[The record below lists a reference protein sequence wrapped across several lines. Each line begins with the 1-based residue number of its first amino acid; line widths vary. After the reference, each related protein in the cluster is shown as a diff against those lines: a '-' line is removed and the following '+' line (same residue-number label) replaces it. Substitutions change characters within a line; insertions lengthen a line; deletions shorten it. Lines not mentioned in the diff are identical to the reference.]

1 MTLRAVIKVVEQ
13 ADGTKKYQPCLM
25 RCVPGAGP
33 SAGDLVVP
41 EICFFD
47 TLEEANKKAE
57 EMLEELLG
65 IMQSIAEGLGNGD

>member
-1 MTLRAVIKVVEQ
+1 
-13 ADGTKKYQPCLM
+13 
-25 RCVPGAGP
+25 
-33 SAGDLVVP
+33 LVVP

-47 TLEEANKKAE
+47 TLEEANQKAE